1 MVEKICLITNL
12 YTLRISIVHFGLT
25 IAVKRVAYV
34 LVLCSCVKE
43 VIKTDN
49 PNLFND
55 THYTV
60 AIANAFPMIQQ
71 YESCIYTN
79 NMGE

>member
-12 YTLRISIVHFGLT
+12 HTVRTCIKHFGLT
-25 IAVKRVAYV
+25 SAVKRVAYV
-34 LVLCSCVKE
+34 LVLCCRVKE

-60 AIANAFPMIQQ
+60 AVANAFP
-71 YESCIYTN
+71 
-79 NMGE
+79 